1 MPRTY
6 RARLVSDARYWLAEG
21 IIWDDRTGEA
31 LWVDI
36 HNGNL
41 HRNLDAP
48 VTLHL
53 DTTVGAVALAEDGGY
68 LLAGHRGLI
77 TISPEGTI
85 GRGPDLVGAGR
96 RLNDGSVD
104 PQGRFLVG
112 TISLAPRA
120 EQTDEEQLLRV
131 SPDGSVEV
139 LRTGLSLSNGI
150 GFGADGT
157 IYHNDTWVTKV
168 SCFRDGAWTTL
179 LDDLPG
185 YPDGLTVDGA
195 GNLWIAEYGA
205 GIVQQFT
212 PAGELLATVELDT
225 VEATCPGFL
234 PAGLAITTG
243 RESATDAN
251 AGAIYLADVD
261 AVGVPENRWA
271 GSTSHP
277 YWTNTSE
284 KP

>member
-6 RARLVSDARYWLAEG
+6 RARLASDERYWLAEG
-21 IIWDDRTGEA
+21 IVWDDRIGEA

-41 HRNLDAP
+41 HRNLDSP
-48 VTLHL
+48 VSLHL
-53 DTTVGAVALAEDGGY
+53 DSTVGAVALAEDGGY

-77 TISPEGTI
+77 TIAPDGTI
-85 GRGPDLVGAGR
+85 SRGPDLVGEGR

-104 PQGRFLVG
+104 AQGRFLVG
-112 TISLAPRA
+112 TLSLAARA
-120 EQTDEEQLLRV
+120 DQSDEEQLLRV
-131 SPDGSVEV
+131 SADGTVEV

-150 GFGADGT
+150 AFGADGT
-157 IYHNDTWVTKV
+157 IYHNDTWVKKV
-168 SCFRDGAWTTL
+168 SAYRNGTWELL

-185 YPDGLTVDGA
+185 YPDGLTVDA
-195 GNLWIAEYGA
+195 DDNLWIAEYGA

-225 VEATCPGFL
+225 VEATCVGFL

-243 RESATDAN
+243 RESATDPN

-277 YWTNTSE
+277 YWTLE
-284 KP
+284 QE